1 MEQSTS
7 SHQQSQKLSC
17 SSKTIEDVEGHYTK
31 SIPKDVFFEY
41 VVQEDEREAVE
52 VC

>member
-17 SSKTIEDVEGHYTK
+17 LSKPIEDVKEHSTEL
-31 SIPKDVFFEY
+31 IPKECFED
-41 VVQEDEREAVE
+41 VVQEDEKKAAE